1 LVQIRKPNDRPFWT
15 ALACAALLHA
25 VLLFGAGSANPHRMG
40 EADGQLD
47 AISVD
52 FVEPEV
58 MAGDAAGPKGDTHAQ
73 EQMQGQDTS
82 TSALQVPRPAND
94 AAAWQAETAPEKP
107 AEKTPDKPAEKA
119 PEKPK
124 APAIEEKPQQ
134 QAMFQLPDPDT
145 QKNDTQQKS
154 ETPKKENQKETPKD
168 SPKESQ
174 KNAATKAPATKDKP
188 SQALDLSLP
197 SSLFKAP
204 SGGGGDYSSAMVRPP
219 GITRSGENDDFG
231 RDVVKALRKTMPPHQ
246 KIFGRV
252 TVRIVLSPNGDLVE
266 LQMVKGSGDTILDQT
281 VMFAVRQ
288 SVFPFPPKGST
299 ILDRTFMVSYI
310 YS

>member
-1 LVQIRKPNDRPFWT
+1 LVRIRKPNDRPFWA

-25 VLLFGAGSANPHRMG
+25 ALLFGAGSANPHRMG
-40 EADGQLD
+40 EAEGQLD

-58 MAGDAAGPKGDTHAQ
+58 MAGDAAGPKGDTHAE
-73 EQMQGQDTS
+73 EQSQGQDTS
-82 TSALQVPRPAND
+82 TSALQVPRPATET
-94 AAAWQAETAPEKP
+94 WQAETAPEKP
-107 AEKTPDKPAEKA
+107 QEKVPDKPAEKA

-145 QKNDTQQKS
+145 QKNETQQKS
-154 ETPKKENQKETPKD
+154 ETQKSQKETPKD
-168 SPKESQ
+168 SPKEGQ
-174 KNAATKAPATKDKP
+174 KGAATKAPATKDKP

-252 TVRIVLSPNGDLVE
+252 TVRILLSPNGDLVD
-266 LQMVKGSGDTILDQT
+266 LQLVRGSGDPILDQT

-299 ILDRTFMVSYI
+299 AVDRTFMITYI
-310 YS
+310 YG

>member
-1 LVQIRKPNDRPFWT
+1 LARIRKTNDRPFWA

-25 VLLFGAGSANPHRMG
+25 VLILGAGSANPRHMG

-73 EQMQGQDTS
+73 EQAQGQDTS
-82 TSALQVPRPAND
+82 TSALQVPRPAT
-94 AAAWQAETAPEKP
+94 AAWQAETAPEKP
-107 AEKTPDKPAEKA
+107 AEKAPDKPAEKA

-124 APAIEEKPQQ
+124 APSIEEKPQQ

-154 ETPKKENQKETPKD
+154 ETQKGQKENQKE

-174 KNAATKAPATKDKP
+174 KSAATKTPATKDKP
-188 SQALDLSLP
+188 SQQLDLSLP

-204 SGGGGDYSSAMVRPP
+204 SGGAGDYSSAMVRPP

>member
-1 LVQIRKPNDRPFWT
+1 LVRIRKKSNERPFWA

-25 VLLFGAGSANPHRMG
+25 ALLFGASSANPHRMG
-40 EADGQLD
+40 EAEGQLD

-58 MAGDAAGPKGDTHAQ
+58 MAGDAAGPKGDTHAE
-73 EQMQGQDTS
+73 EQSQGRDTS
-82 TSALQVPRPAND
+82 TSALQVPRPATE
-94 AAAWQAETAPEKP
+94 AWQAETAPEKP
-107 AEKTPDKPAEKA
+107 AEKVPDKPAEKA

-124 APAIEEKPQQ
+124 APSIEEKPQQ

-154 ETPKKENQKETPKD
+154 ETQKGQKENQKE
-168 SPKESQ
+168 SLKESQ
-174 KNAATKAPATKDKP
+174 KGAATKTPATKDKP
-188 SQALDLSLP
+188 SQQLDLSLP

-204 SGGGGDYSSAMVRPP
+204 SGGAGDYSSAMVRPP

-231 RDVVKALRKTMPPHQ
+231 RDVVKALRKTMPAHQ

-252 TVRIVLSPNGDLVE
+252 TVRILLSPNGDLVD
-266 LQMVKGSGDTILDQT
+266 LQLVRGSGDPILDQT

-299 ILDRTFMVSYI
+299 AVDRTFMITYI
-310 YS
+310 YA